1 MGHELSFQLRLT
13 QTTCLLVCQYAAQIA
28 HHPKIKV
35 EIQMVFIDI
44 EPTFYKYK
52 NKDIHRYL
60 IETYLKGAMRYGN
73 SMIKF
78 IIRTSTFCRAAIVG
92 KFD

>member
-1 MGHELSFQLRLT
+1 MLMGHELSFQLRLT

-44 EPTFYKYK
+44 EPTLNTK
-52 NKDIHRYL
+52 
-60 IETYLKGAMRYGN
+60 
-73 SMIKF
+73 IK
-78 IIRTSTFCRAAIVG
+78 TSTDRGLLNKPVADVKTSCKNIE
-92 KFD
+92 

>member
-1 MGHELSFQLRLT
+1 MGHELSFQPQLT

-35 EIQMVFIDI
+35 EMQIVFIDM
-44 EPTFYKYK
+44 EPTLYK
-52 NKDIHRYL
+52 NKDIPRYL
-60 IETYLKGAMRYGN
+60 IETYLEGAMSYGN